1 MLTFDAPDGTR
12 LAYYR
17 KGSGGDQPLVCIPGG
32 PMMRSAYFGDLGG
45 LAAQREL
52 VLLDLLM
59 PKMNG
64 REFLARIRAMSN
76 YAALPVLL
84 ITSETRIEGSD
95 LQPSENCGVLTKPI
109 LPQDLIK
116 EVRRL
121 LKENS
126 RETEARA

>member
-1 MLTFDAPDGTR
+1 MKTILVVDDFASVRFYHETLLRQAGYATVPARDGAEAMAS
-12 LAYYR
+12 LEKSPVA
-17 KGSGGDQPLVCIPGG
+17 
-32 PMMRSAYFGDLGG
+32 
-45 LAAQREL
+45 L

-84 ITSETRIEGSD
+84 ITSETRVEGSD

-121 LKENS
+121 LKENAK
-126 RETEARA
+126 EAEARA